1 MPDPVPERFL
11 VAKATLRFDRF
22 MTFLIRFG
30 GMAIVLAVFGM
41 CLFILLEVIPLF
53 RSARVSPAGT
63 VPLAAA
69 SPTEAGAPS
78 PNSTPPVIGLDEW
91 SLLPFTYDGDRTVR
105 FIDRAGRKP
114 AVEHLLDLPEGASVT
129 AWRYHAG
136 DQKVLLGTSDGQV
149 GSFAVNYTTEV
160 DDTGTRQVSAE
171 VEMGSFFALGEPGR
185 PIVDLDFG
193 GSGED
198 QIFAAKQERDGRLE
212 LHALLLSQKRSLM
225 GRGELEEVARIDL
238 TPQLKGQPTRLRV
251 PRTGDA
257 VIVSTTTNTVE
268 YFFRDDDTL
277 ALRQEFTPME
287 GASPGTPEIASMDFV
302 FGDVSLVFTNPAGA
316 MRIWSL
322 NVPPGGEQRVFVHTK
337 ELEPLPGGAAH
348 FVASQRNKSFL
359 IASGSHATLRHA
371 TTTIT
376 RWQDTLP
383 FTPAAIAVDG
393 KFEHAGFLDPRGA
406 LHLYEIHDP
415 HPEAGAAAF
424 FRPVWY
430 EGAPKPDYV
439 WQSTSGNDEFE
450 PKLSLMPLIFG
461 TLKGT
466 LWAMVFA
473 VPIALLAAIYTAH
486 FLPADIKRIVK
497 PAMEI
502 MASLPSVVLGFLAA
516 LWLAPLLERRVP
528 SVLLCAVGIP
538 LVAMLAGWLWSRQP
552 ARRRSRLRPG
562 LEWLAFLPV
571 LVAAITLFWSL
582 GPALERAVFDGD
594 FRQWWPRV
602 SGASFDQRNS
612 LVVGFMMGFAVIP
625 IIFTIAEDA
634 LSAVP
639 PSLTAASAA
648 LGASRWQTVRTIVL
662 PVASA
667 GIFSALMVGLGRA
680 VGETMIVVMATG
692 NTPVMEWNLF
702 NGMRTLSANIAVELP
717 EAPVDSTHY
726 RTLFLGALVL
736 FALTFA
742 LNTVAELL
750 RQHLREK
757 FKLV

>member
-1 MPDPVPERFL
+1 MPAPVPERFL
-11 VAKATLRFDRF
+11 VAKATLRFDRL

-30 GMAIVLAVFGM
+30 GIAIVLAVFGM

-53 RSARVSPAGT
+53 RSARVTSVGT
-63 VPLAAA
+63 VPMATAPPDAAAA
-69 SPTEAGAPS
+69 SAGSRPQ
-78 PNSTPPVIGLDEW
+78 VIGLDEW
-91 SLLPFTYDGDRTVR
+91 SLLPFTYDGRDTVR
-105 FIDRAGRKP
+105 LIDRAGKKP
-114 AVEHLLDLPEGASVT
+114 TVELKIELPEGATVT
-129 AWRYHAG
+129 AWRYQAG

-149 GSFAVNYTTEV
+149 GSFTVNYSTEM
-160 DDTGTRQVSAE
+160 DDTNTRQVSAE
-171 VEMGSFFALGEPGR
+171 VEMGPFFPIGEPGR

-193 GSGED
+193 GAGED
-198 QIFAAKQERDGRLE
+198 QLFAAKQERDGRLE
-212 LHALLLSQKRSLM
+212 LHALLLRQKRSLM
-225 GRGELEEVARIDL
+225 GSGDLEEVARVDL

-257 VIVSTTTNTVE
+257 VIVSTTTHTVE

-277 ALRQEFTPME
+277 ALRQEFTPMA
-287 GASPGTPEIASMDFV
+287 GAAPAGEEIASMDFV

-316 MRIWSL
+316 MRLWSL
-322 NVPPGGEQRVFVHTK
+322 NVPPGADQRVFVQTK
-337 ELEPLPGGAAH
+337 EFDPLPAGAGY

-359 IASGSHATLRHA
+359 TGSGTHATLRHA
-371 TTTIT
+371 TTTAT
-376 RWQDTLP
+376 RWQSTLP
-383 FTPAAIAVDG
+383 FTPAAVAVDG
-393 KFEHAGFLDPRGA
+393 KFEHVGFLDPQGD

-415 HPEAGAAAF
+415 HPEAGVAAF

-450 PKLSLMPLIFG
+450 PKLSLIPLIFG

-473 VPIALLAAIYTAH
+473 VPVALLAAVYTAH
-486 FLPADIKRIVK
+486 FLPPDIKRVVK

-538 LVAMLAGWLWSRQP
+538 AVAMLAGWLWSRQP
-552 ARRRSRLRPG
+552 ARRRSLLRPG

-571 LVAAITLFWSL
+571 LIAATAVFWSL
-582 GPALERAVFDGD
+582 GPALDRAVFDGD

-602 SGASFDQRNS
+602 TGTSFDQRNS

-648 LGASRWQTVRTIVL
+648 LGASRWQTVRTVVL

-692 NTPVMEWNLF
+692 NTPIMEWNLF

-736 FALTFA
+736 FALTFV
-742 LNTVAELL
+742 LNTIAELL